1 MTTMQTNSNHDR
13 ALPTTAAEEN
23 VYADVYRLLIAGM
36 VVTNILFVIGLVLAL
51 VHPRFFP
58 LTPDW
63 VRSQYHWRTVLH
75 GLLQGNPST
84 FMMLGSL
91 LLILTPVAR
100 VIVSIYAFWVDHD
113 RKYVALT
120 MLVLI
125 VIIITVILGQLGLQ

>member
-1 MTTMQTNSNHDR
+1 MSSHTDQPVTV
-13 ALPTTAAEEN
+13 AEEN

-51 VHPRFFP
+51 VHPRYFP
-58 LTPDW
+58 LSSEW
-63 VRSQYHWRTVLH
+63 VRSQYHWRTVVT
-75 GLLQGNPST
+75 GLAHGNPSSY
-84 FMMLGSL
+84 MMLGSL

-120 MLVLI
+120 TLVLI
-125 VIIITVILGQLGLQ
+125 VIILTVILGQLGLQ